1 MSEASTTVAPPAP
14 VATATPSTVNGR
26 TATTVPLQTPIVRAG
41 QTITELRILKPRTGD
56 LRGLML
62 AELLQL
68 KADTVA
74 TLLPRITVP
83 TLIKSEVDELD
94 PADLVACSVE
104 VAAFLVPKAAMES
117 LPA

>member
-1 MSEASTTVAPPAP
+1 MSEASATAAP
-14 VATATPSTVNGR
+14 VVIAPPSTVNGR
-26 TATTVPLQTPIVRAG
+26 AATTVPLQTPIVRGG
-41 QTITELRILKPRTGD
+41 QTITELRIMKPRTGD

-62 AELLQL
+62 ADLLQL

-74 TLLPRITVP
+74 ALLPRITVP

-104 VAAFLVPKAAMES
+104 VAAFLVPRAAMES